1 MAGKLDIDYAI
12 VTEKGDKDENA
23 DAADACIPEGSLIH
37 SKGIA
42 AAIADGM
49 SSSEGGK
56 EASQVSVTGF
66 LTDYFST
73 PESWTVKTS
82 AQRVLGALNRWL
94 YSQGQV
100 RHDSARGMVTT
111 FSGLVLKSSTAHLF
125 HVGDSRIYRFRGG
138 ELELLTRDHRVWV
151 SKEREFLSRAMGID
165 ASIDIDYRSVGVE
178 KDDIFLF
185 TTDGITGHLTD
196 HRITELL
203 NEHGNNLQACSSALL
218 SESLHNGSTDNV
230 TCQLLRVLSLPLET
244 EDDIYQKIN
253 ELPFPPDLSPGMKI
267 DGYEILRELHASRR
281 SEVFLVV
288 DQQSGDKLILKTP
301 SVNYRDNA
309 EYLDGFLHEEWV
321 GRRIKNIHVLKVLEP
336 KRRRFLYN
344 ISEYVEGQS
353 LRQWIDDHP
362 QTHINTAREYLQQIA
377 DGLRAFHRLEMIHQ
391 DLKPDNILIDTN
403 GTLKIIDFGSTRV
416 AGASEICSNLDKEI
430 PQGTINYTAPECMEG
445 FGCSNRSDMF
455 SFGVIAYELLTGHLP
470 YGDSDKPRPANKLK
484 YISCREH
491 NDQLASWV
499 DGALRKAVHPDPKKR
514 YEAMTEFL
522 HDLAQPNEKF
532 VESDSQ
538 PLLERNPMLFWKGL
552 SGLLTGICLYLLFLL
567 ASK

>member
-1 MAGKLDIDYAI
+1 MGGKLDIDYAI
-12 VTEKGDKDENA
+12 VTEKGDKEENA
-23 DAADACIPEGSLIH
+23 DAADALIPEGGLIH

-73 PESWTVKTS
+73 PESWTVRTS
-82 AQRVLGALNRWL
+82 VQRVLGALNRWL

-111 FSGLVLKSSTAHLF
+111 FSGMVLKSSTAHIF
-125 HVGDSRIYRFRGG
+125 HVGDSRIYRFRNG

-165 ASIDIDYRSVGVE
+165 ASIDIDYRSIDAE
-178 KDDIFLF
+178 QNDIFLF

-196 HRITELL
+196 HRMQELL
-203 NEHGNNLQACSSALL
+203 VENGNNLQACASKLL
-218 SESLHNGSTDNV
+218 EESLHNGSADNV
-230 TCQLLRVLSLPLET
+230 TCQLLRVLSLPRET

-253 ELPFPPDLSPGMKI
+253 ELPFPPSLSPGVKI

-281 SEVFLVV
+281 SEVFLAS
-288 DQQSGDKLILKTP
+288 DTQSEEKVILKTP
-301 SVNYRDNA
+301 SVNYRDDP

-321 GRRIKNIHVLKVLEP
+321 GRRIKNIHVLKILEP

-362 QTHINTAREYLQQIA
+362 QTHINTAREYLMQIA
-377 DGLRAFHRLEMIHQ
+377 DGLRAFHRLEMVHQ
-391 DLKPDNILIDTN
+391 DLKPENILIDSN
-403 GTLKIIDFGSTRV
+403 NTLKIIDFGSTRV
-416 AGASEICSNLDKEI
+416 AGASEICSNLDKNI
-430 PQGTINYTAPECMEG
+430 PQGTINYTAPECLDG
-445 FGCSNRSDMF
+445 SGCSTSSDMY
-455 SFGVIAYELLTGHLP
+455 SFGVIAYELLTGRLP
-470 YGDSDKPRPANKLK
+470 YGESDRPRAANKLK
-484 YISCREH
+484 YVSCRVH
-491 NDQLASWV
+491 NDQLAPWV

-514 YEAMTEFL
+514 YNAMTEFL
-522 HDLAQPNEKF
+522 RDLTQPNEKF
-532 VESDSQ
+532 IATASQ
-538 PLLERNPMLFWKGL
+538 PLLERNPILFWKGL
-552 SGLLTGICLYLLFLL
+552 SGILAAASLTLLFLL
-567 ASK
+567 ARQ

>member
-23 DAADACIPEGSLIH
+23 DAADACMPEGGLIH

-111 FSGLVLKSSTAHLF
+111 FSGMVLKSSTAHIF
-125 HVGDSRIYRFRGG
+125 HVGDSRIYRQRQG

-165 ASIDIDYRSVGVE
+165 ASIDIDYRSIGVE
-178 KDDIFLF
+178 QDDIFLF
-185 TTDGITGHLTD
+185 TTDGITGHITD
-196 HRITELL
+196 HRIQELL

-218 SESLHNGSTDNV
+218 AESLHNGSTDNV

-253 ELPFPPDLSPGMKI
+253 ELPYPPDLSPGMKI

-281 SEVFLVV
+281 SEVFLAV
-288 DQQSGDKLILKTP
+288 DQQSGDRIILKTP
-301 SVNYRDNA
+301 SVNYRDDA

-377 DGLRAFHRLEMIHQ
+377 DGLRAFHRLEMVHQ
-391 DLKPDNILIDTN
+391 DLKPDNILIDKN

-416 AGASEICSNLDKEI
+416 AGASEICSKLDKEI
-430 PQGTINYTAPECMEG
+430 PQGTINYTAPECVQG

-484 YISCREH
+484 YISCREY

-499 DGALRKAVHPDPKKR
+499 DGALRKAVHPDPKNR
-514 YEAMTEFL
+514 YEVMTEFL
-522 HDLAQPNEKF
+522 HDLTKPNEKY
-532 VESDSQ
+532 VDSASQ
-538 PLLERNPMLFWKGL
+538 PLLERNPLLFWKGL
-552 SGLLTGICLYLLFLL
+552 SGLLVAVCLYLLFLL
-567 ASK
+567 ARK

>member
-23 DAADACIPEGSLIH
+23 DAADARIPEGSLLH
-37 SKGIA
+37 NKGIA

-73 PESWTVKTS
+73 PDSWTVKTS

-125 HVGDSRIYRFRGG
+125 HVGDSRIYRFRRG

-178 KDDIFLF
+178 EDDIFLF
-185 TTDGITGHLTD
+185 TTDGITGHITD

-203 NEHGNNLQACSSALL
+203 NEHGRNLQACSSALL
-218 SESLHNGSTDNV
+218 AESLHNGSTDNV
-230 TCQLLRVLSLPLET
+230 TCQLLRVLSLPMET

-281 SEVFLVV
+281 SEVFLAV
-288 DQQSGDKLILKTP
+288 DQQSGDKIILKTP
-301 SVNYRDNA
+301 SINYRDNA

-321 GRRIKNIHVLKVLEP
+321 GRRIKNIHVLNVLEP

-362 QTHINTAREYLQQIA
+362 QTHINT
-377 DGLRAFHRLEMIHQ
+377 
-391 DLKPDNILIDTN
+391 KPDNILIDTN

-416 AGASEICSNLDKEI
+416 AGASEICSNLDKNI
-430 PQGTINYTAPECMEG
+430 PQGTINYTAPECIEG
-445 FGCSNRSDMF
+445 FGCSIRSDMF
-455 SFGVIAYELLTGHLP
+455 SFGVIAYELLTGDLP

-532 VESDSQ
+532 VESGSQ

-567 ASK
+567 TSK

>member
-12 VTEKGDKDENA
+12 VTDKGDKDENA

-56 EASQVSVTGF
+56 EASQVIVTGF

-73 PESWTVKTS
+73 PESWAVKTS

-111 FSGLVLKSSTAHLF
+111 FSGMVLKSSTAHLF
-125 HVGDSRIYRFRGG
+125 HVGDSRIYRFRRG
-138 ELELLTRDHRVWV
+138 ELELLTRDHRIWV

-178 KDDIFLF
+178 EDDLFLF
-185 TTDGITGHLTD
+185 TTDGVTGHLTD
-196 HRITELL
+196 HRITELI
-203 NEHGNNLQACSSALL
+203 NDHGSNLQACSSALL
-218 SESLHNGSTDNV
+218 AESLHNGSTDNV

-253 ELPFPPDLSPGMKI
+253 ELPFPPDLSPGIKV
-267 DGYEILRELHASRR
+267 DGYEILRELHASHR
-281 SEVFLVV
+281 SEVFLAV
-288 DQQSGDKLILKTP
+288 DQQSGDKITLKTP

-309 EYLDGFLHEEWV
+309 EYLDSFLHEEWV
-321 GRRIKNIHVLKVLEP
+321 GRRINNIHVLKILEP

-344 ISEYVEGQS
+344 ISEFVEGQS

-362 QTHINTAREYLQQIA
+362 QTHINTAREYLNQIA
-377 DGLRAFHRLEMIHQ
+377 NGLRAFHRLEMVHQ

-416 AGASEICSNLDKEI
+416 AGASEICSKLDKNI
-430 PQGTINYTAPECMEG
+430 PQGTVNYTAPECIDG
-445 FGCSNRSDMF
+445 SGCSNRSDMF

-470 YGDSDKPRPANKLK
+470 YGDSDKPRPAKKLK
-484 YISCREH
+484 YTSCREH
-491 NDQLASWV
+491 NDQLATWV
-499 DGALRKAVHPDPKKR
+499 DGALRRAVHPDPRKR

-522 HDLAQPNEKF
+522 GDLAQPNEKF
-532 VESDSQ
+532 VKSASQ
-538 PLLERNPMLFWKGL
+538 PLIERNPLLFWKGV
-552 SGLLTGICLYLLFLL
+552 SGLLAFVVFFLMYQL
-567 ASK
+567 AKN

>member
-23 DAADACIPEGSLIH
+23 DAADACIPEGGLIH

-82 AQRVLGALNRWL
+82 VQRVLGALNRWL

-100 RHDSARGMVTT
+100 KHDSARGMVTT
-111 FSGLVLKSSTAHLF
+111 FSGMVLKSSTAHIF
-125 HVGDSRIYRFRGG
+125 HVGDSRIYRFRTG

-151 SKEREFLSRAMGID
+151 SKERDFLSRAMGID
-165 ASIDIDYRSVGVE
+165 PSIDIDYRSVDAVQN
-178 KDDIFLF
+178 DIFLF
-185 TTDGITGHLTD
+185 TTDGITGHVTD
-196 HRITELL
+196 HRMQELL
-203 NEHGNNLQACSSALL
+203 ADHGSNLQACASKLL
-218 SESLHNGSTDNV
+218 EESLHNGSTDNV
-230 TCQLLRVLSLPLET
+230 TCQLIRVLSVPQET

-253 ELPFPPDLSPGMKI
+253 ELPFPPDLSPGVKI

-281 SEVFLVV
+281 SEVFLATDSQTGEKV
-288 DQQSGDKLILKTP
+288 ILKTP
-301 SVNYRDNA
+301 SINYRDDP
-309 EYLDGFLHEEWV
+309 EYLDSFLHEEWV
-321 GRRIKNIHVLKVLEP
+321 GRRIKNIHVLKTLEP

-362 QTHINTAREYLQQIA
+362 QTHINTAREYLMQIA
-377 DGLRAFHRLEMIHQ
+377 DGLRAFHRLEMVHQ
-391 DLKPDNILIDTN
+391 DLKPENILIDSN

-416 AGASEICSNLDKEI
+416 AGASEICSKLDKNI
-430 PQGTINYTAPECMEG
+430 PQGTINYTAPECIAG
-445 FGCSNRSDMF
+445 SNCSNRSDMF
-455 SFGVIAYELLTGHLP
+455 SFGVIAYELLTGKLP
-470 YGDSDKPRPANKLK
+470 YGDNDKPIPANKLK
-484 YISCREH
+484 YISCRVY
-491 NDQLASWV
+491 NDQLAAWV
-499 DGALRKAVHPDPKKR
+499 DGALCKAVNPDPRNR
-514 YEAMTEFL
+514 YKTMAEFL
-522 HDLAQPNEKF
+522 RDLTQPNDKF
-532 VESDSQ
+532 DISTSQ
-538 PLLERNPMLFWKGL
+538 PLLERNPLLFWKSL
-552 SGLLTGICLYLLFLL
+552 SGVLAVACLYLLFLL
-567 ASK
+567 TRS

>member
-23 DAADACIPEGSLIH
+23 DAADARIPEGGLIH

-100 RHDSARGMVTT
+100 RHDSTRGMVTT
-111 FSGLVLKSSTAHLF
+111 FSGLVLKSSTAYLF
-125 HVGDSRIYRFRGG
+125 HVGDSRIYQYRGG

-178 KDDIFLF
+178 ENDIFLF

-196 HRITELL
+196 HRIQELL
-203 NEHGNNLQACSSALL
+203 NEHGNNLQACATSLLTEALK
-218 SESLHNGSTDNV
+218 NGSSDNV
-230 TCQLLRVLSLPLET
+230 TCQLMRVLSLPQET
-244 EDDIYQKIN
+244 EDDIFQKIN
-253 ELPFPPDLSPGMKI
+253 ELPFPPDLHPGVKI
-267 DGYEILRELHASRR
+267 DGFEILRELHASRR
-281 SEVFLVV
+281 SEVFLAR
-288 DQQSGDKLILKTP
+288 DMNSGEKLILKTP
-301 SVNYRDNA
+301 SVNYRDEP

-321 GRRIKNIHVLKVLEP
+321 GRRIKNIHVLKTLEP
-336 KRRRFLYN
+336 KSRHFLYN

-353 LRQWIDDHP
+353 LRQWMDDHP
-362 QTHINTAREYLQQIA
+362 QTHINTTREYLKQIA

-391 DLKPDNILIDTN
+391 DLKPENILIDSN

-416 AGASEICSNLDKEI
+416 AGASEICSKLDKNI
-430 PQGTINYTAPECMEG
+430 PQGTINYTAPECIEG
-445 FGCSNRSDMF
+445 SGCSTSSDMY
-455 SFGVIAYELLTGHLP
+455 SFGVIAYELLTGKLP
-470 YGDSDKPRPANKLK
+470 YGTSDRPRQANKLK
-484 YISCREH
+484 YISCRTH
-491 NDQLASWV
+491 NDQLAPWV
-499 DGALRKAVHPDPKKR
+499 DGALRKAVNPDPKKR

-522 HDLAQPNEKF
+522 RDLTQPNEKF
-532 VESDSQ
+532 VESASQ

-552 SGLLTGICLYLLFLL
+552 SAILSIFSLYLLFLL
-567 ASK
+567 ARQ